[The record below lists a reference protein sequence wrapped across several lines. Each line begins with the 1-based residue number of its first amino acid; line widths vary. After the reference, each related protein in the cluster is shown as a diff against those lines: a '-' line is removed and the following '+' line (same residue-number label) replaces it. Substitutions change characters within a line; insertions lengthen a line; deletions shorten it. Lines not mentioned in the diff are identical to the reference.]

1 MNNRYSTVQR
11 PEAALQRAN
20 DFISV
25 GKEADAL
32 NALYEVIKD
41 RRSRQWSETYEEIM
55 MKYVELCVKLR
66 NTALAK
72 DGLFQYRVFAQQIS
86 VTSLKA
92 VIERFLGL
100 AEQKTEEAQKESM
113 ERVEEIDDLDSADAP
128 ENLLLSVVSGAVTQD
143 RMDRTVLSPWLRFLW
158 DSYRNCLDMLRN
170 NVIVEEIYHWVARK
184 SFEFCAK
191 YKRRNEFRK
200 LCDLLRIHLA
210 QIQKSQTVSTE
221 PRTNDYRVKLN
232 SLESLQFMQDTRLN
246 QLNTAITMEL
256 WQEAYK
262 SAEDLHNIMQ
272 LSKDKDRRMVKPAS
286 YVNYFDKLAM
296 IFWKGG
302 NTLFHA
308 AALLQKFII
317 CKDMKK
323 TFTGEEATDQAT
335 RVLLATLTIQDGAD
349 QPSTLTKL
357 LDIEDQHLTNIRVL
371 SSLLRLPIAPTRS
384 GLLKEIAWLNIPELA
399 VEPVKQIYK
408 SLELEFK
415 PLRLAK
421 NIQAGI
427 DELDKLE
434 KPEYSQYAD
443 ELKFVVATKVLRQLS
458 VIYGSLSLSRFQR
471 IIPFFS
477 RVELEHFLVE
487 GAKHRSIKASVS
499 HRDDCVVFSAL
510 DLTLAGGLDAS
521 VDVEAASN
529 GIEYIREHLIQLHQN
544 CQDAVHKLEGHKEE
558 EDVSAKLNEQIK
570 TYLYHKDEDHNRIL
584 IRCRKIEEYKE
595 VSENHRRE
603 KIQLAQEEYQKREEQ
618 RRQVELKRLEEENQ
632 ENEKKRQQAEK
643 DEIVRRQKAE
653 QLKRFQSNPI
663 YQQIVKEKG
672 EEAMQTMD
680 PEVVLKEQRERMD
693 VERRELQNK
702 LRQQEKKYDYM
713 VRAFHLE
720 EIKHYKKMAEDFM
733 QNAPQRF
740 EECEDRRIANAIQE
754 HETAIKTYERVN
766 QMRDDANA
774 FLENLIESH
783 ADDLQRRRK
792 EWKTRLDEEKK
803 RRLLERREQRKQD
816 RKRQEVQKK
825 KEEEER
831 LKEQVEKEKLEQQE
845 KDRQE
850 HRQMMERV
858 REKERVQSG
867 LPPRRNDDRQGG
879 RFDRDRNNEGDGGK
893 YVPRRAR
900 EENREPVEGGNWRR
914 QTDREPR
921 ESVAATLGGDWRR
934 KDAPAPKQE
943 STPAPTRDGIWQP
956 KRAQQQQQNQ
966 NSERR
971 DVYRPPQSRQA
982 NNSNISGNWRS

>member
-55 MKYVELCVKLR
+55 MKYVELCVRLR

-72 DGLFQYRVFAQQIS
+72 DGLFQYRVFTQQVS
-86 VTSLKA
+86 VTSLKS
-92 VIERFLGL
+92 VIEHFLGL

-210 QIQKSQTVSTE
+210 QIQKSQTSVSE
-221 PRTNDYRVKLN
+221 PRTNDYRVKL
-232 SLESLQFMQDTRLN
+232 SSIDSLQFMQDTRLH
-246 QLNTAITMEL
+246 QLNTAIQMEL

-371 SSLLRLPIAPTRS
+371 SSLLRLPIAPTRA

-399 VEPVKQIYK
+399 IEPARQIYK
-408 SLELEFK
+408 NLELEFQ
-415 PLRLAK
+415 PLKLASV
-421 NIQAGI
+421 IQGGI
-427 DELDKLE
+427 DNLNKLE
-434 KPEYSQYAD
+434 KPEYSQYSD

-458 VIYGSLSLSRFQR
+458 IIYGSLSLSRFQK

-487 GAKHRSIKASVS
+487 SAKHRSIKASVS

-529 GIEYIREHLIQLHQN
+529 GIEYIREHLIQLHNHCQN
-544 CQDAVHKLEGHKEE
+544 AVFELEG
-558 EDVSAKLNEQIK
+558 AKVESEIASKLGEQVK
-570 TYLYHKDEDHNRIL
+570 TYLYHKDEDYSRIL
-584 IRCRKIEEYKE
+584 SRCRKIEDYKE
-595 VSENHRRE
+595 VSEHQRRE
-603 KIQLAQEEYQKREEQ
+603 KIQIAQEEYQKREEQ
-618 RRQVELKRLEEENQ
+618 RRQAELRRLEEENQ

-680 PEVVLKEQRERMD
+680 PELVLKEQRERMD

-702 LRQQEKKYDYM
+702 LRQHEKKYDYV

-720 EIKHYKKMAEDFM
+720 EIKHYKKMSEDYLE
-733 QNAPQRF
+733 NAPSRF
-740 EECEDRRIANAIQE
+740 KECEDRRIQNAIEE
-754 HETAIKTYERVN
+754 HERSIQTYERMN
-766 QMRDDANA
+766 KIRADAEE
-774 FLENLIESH
+774 FLGRLIERN
-783 ADDLQRRRK
+783 AEDLERRRK
-792 EWKTRLDEEKK
+792 EWKIRLEEEKR
-803 RRLLERREQRKQD
+803 RRLIERKEQRKVD
-816 RKRQEVQKK
+816 RKRQEQQRK
-825 KEEEER
+825 KEEEDR
-831 LKEQVEKEKLEQQE
+831 IKEQAERDKMEKFE
-845 KDRQE
+845 KDRQD
-850 HRQMMERV
+850 HRQMMERI
-858 REKERVQSG
+858 REKERQTSG
-867 LPPRRNDDRQGG
+867 FPPRRDRNDQGG
-879 RFDRDRNNEGDGGK
+879 GRYGDRERNGPTDGDGGK
-893 YVPRRAR
+893 FVPSRVRREVDFSRADTDSNWRRGGPPAR
-900 EENREPVEGGNWRR
+900 EE
-914 QTDREPR
+914 R
-921 ESVAATLGGDWRR
+921 ES
-934 KDAPAPKQE
+934 APAHQE
-943 STPAPTRDGIWQP
+943 SQP
-956 KRAQQQQQNQ
+956 SSGAWVPSRQRQQQNQ
-966 NSERR
+966 DSGSNSNA
-971 DVYRPPQSRQA
+971 YRPPAARRDRDQGRA
-982 NNSNISGNWRS
+982 APENSWR